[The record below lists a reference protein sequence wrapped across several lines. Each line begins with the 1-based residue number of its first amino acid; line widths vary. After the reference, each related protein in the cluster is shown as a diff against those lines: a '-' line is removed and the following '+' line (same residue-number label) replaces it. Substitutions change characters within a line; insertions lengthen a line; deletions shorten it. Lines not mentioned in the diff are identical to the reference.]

1 MEKRRSLSLSA
12 GILNIIAY
20 AIYILLTMFLGYVT
34 FIAIAL
40 IIDLNATASV
50 NIYSIIGSCVVRLI
64 LAIISIVMS
73 AKIIKLSKASVQD
86 YNAAKS
92 KILSVIII
100 NFIVVAYG
108 LISYLISGISADL
121 LLISIGEILMFAI
134 MLIVAILLI
143 VDINKNKKL
152 ANQEQASIIA
162 GSQTTVEPTIQ
173 PAIQPSLPVEPA
185 TPDDKVEKLERL
197 NELKANGLISQEEY
211 EKLKAD
217 IIK

>member
-64 LAIISIVMS
+64 LAITSIIMS

-173 PAIQPSLPVEPA
+173 PAVQPSLPVEPA
-185 TPDDKVEKLERL
+185 APDDKVEKLERL